1 MSSSPP
7 TSLSAAARA
16 KDPAGSGETSP
27 KPLRGEGGLN
37 VDLQP
42 GKPPTLR
49 IDGGVDAPRWVA
61 EHRDALRAAVVEH
74 GSLLVRG
81 LGLGEL
87 VETETVF
94 RRLGNLMSE
103 KEAFAPRQSY
113 SHGVYSSSKWPPN
126 QPMCMHHEL
135 SYVLEFPRLML
146 FACLVAP
153 TDGGATPVADSPRV
167 LHSLPREL
175 IERFERVGWL
185 LTRNY
190 NNEIGSS
197 FTEAFGTDDHRAIES
212 YCRANAIKFE
222 WQPDGALRTWQRR
235 SAVVH
240 HPHTG
245 QRCWFNQIAFLNE
258 WTIDPEVREYLVDIY
273 GEDGLP
279 FNTRYGNGEAIGADV
294 VRVINEAYEANT
306 AREPWQSGD
315 LMLVDNVRTAHARE
329 RFEGPREVL
338 VAMADAV
345 HLADCSP
352 TIEVTAS

>member
-1 MSSSPP
+1 MSSSSP
-7 TSLSAAARA
+7 TSL
-16 KDPAGSGETSP
+16 
-27 KPLRGEGGLN
+27 LN
-37 VDLQP
+37 VDLRP
-42 GKPPTLR
+42 GKPPILR
-49 IDGGVDAPRWVA
+49 VDGAVDAPRWVA

-81 LGLGEL
+81 LSLRD
-87 VETETVF
+87 VAETEAVF
-94 RRLGNLMSE
+94 RQLGSLMIE
-103 KEAFAPRQSY
+103 KEGFAARRNY

-126 QPMCMHHEL
+126 QPMCVHHEL
-135 SYVLEFPRLML
+135 SYRLEFPCLML

-153 TDGGATPVADSPRV
+153 TDGGATPVADSPSV

-175 IERFERVGWL
+175 IERFERVGWML
-185 LTRNY
+185 IRNY
-190 NNEIGSS
+190 NDELGSS
-197 FTEAFGTDDHRAIES
+197 FTDAFGTDDHRAIES
-212 YCRANAIKFE
+212 YCRANAITFE

-240 HPHTG
+240 HPRSG

-258 WTIDPEVREYLVDIY
+258 WTIDPEVREYLVDSY

-279 FNTRYGNGEAIGADV
+279 FNTRFGNGEAIGADV
-294 VRVINEAYEANT
+294 VQVINQAYEANT
-306 AREPWQSGD
+306 VREPWQAGD
-315 LMLVDNVRTAHARE
+315 LMLVDNLRTAHGRE